1 MKDIVK
7 IFKEIRQHLM
17 TGVSHMIPFV
27 IAGGI
32 LLSLAVV
39 LGGKGSVPE
48 NPILK
53 DIFDIG
59 VAGFEL
65 MIPMLAAYIGYSIA
79 GRSALAPAA
88 IAGLV
93 GNKIGAGFLGALFAG
108 IIGGIV
114 VFYLKKIKVPAV
126 LRSIMPIFVIPI
138 VGTFITAGIM
148 TWVIG
153 RPIAGLTVALTTWL
167 QGMSG
172 ANIVLLG
179 SILGMMIAFD
189 MGGPVNK
196 VAYSFM
202 ILSVSEQVY
211 TIPAMIGVAICI
223 PPIGVGI
230 STLLFSKKYSEEEKE
245 TGRASI
251 MMGLVGISEGAI
263 PFAAANP
270 LRVIPCLML
279 GSAFGSVTAGILG
292 AQLKSAWG
300 GLIVLPVVENKF
312 AYIIAILVG
321 SLVTAAAL
329 GVLKKAENKDQAM
342 SDDDTSDVEL
352 EIEF

>member
-65 MIPMLAAYIGYSIA
+65 MVPMLAAYIGYSIA

-93 GNKIGAGFLGALFAG
+93 GSKIGAGFLGALFAG

-114 VFYLKKIKVPAV
+114 VFYLKKIKVPDV
-126 LRSIMPIFVIPI
+126 FRSIMPIFVIPLI
-138 VGTFITAGIM
+138 GTFITAGIM
-148 TWVIG
+148 MWVIG
-153 RPIAGLTVALTTWL
+153 KPIAGVTVWLTQWL
-167 QGMSG
+167 QNMSG
-172 ANIVLLG
+172 ANTVLLAI
-179 SILGMMIAFD
+179 ILGMMIAFD

-196 VAYSFM
+196 VAFSFM
-202 ILSVSEQVY
+202 ILSVSEQIY
-211 TIPAMIGVAICI
+211 TIPAMIGVAICV
-223 PPIGVGI
+223 PPIGLGI
-230 STLLFSKKYSEEEKE
+230 STLIAPKKYNDEEKE
-245 TGRASI
+245 TGKAAI
-251 MMGLVGISEGAI
+251 LMGLVGVTEGAI

-270 LRVIPCLML
+270 LRVIPALMA
-279 GSAFGSVTAGILG
+279 GAACGSVTAGLLG
-292 AQLKSAWG
+292 AKLTSSWG
-300 GLIVLPVVENKF
+300 GLIVLPTVENKVG
-312 AYIIAILVG
+312 YIIAVLVG
-321 SLVTAAAL
+321 SAVTAVLAV
-329 GVLKKAENKDQAM
+329 VLKKSEAKELSTE
-342 SDDDTSDVEL
+342 SDDVEL

>member
-114 VFYLKKIKVPAV
+114 VFYLKKIKVPDV
-126 LRSIMPIFVIPI
+126 FRSIMPIFVMPLI
-138 VGTFITAGIM
+138 GTFITAGIM
-148 TWVIG
+148 MWVIG
-153 RPIAGLTVALTTWL
+153 KPIANVTVLLTEWL
-167 QGMSG
+167 QNMSG
-172 ANIVLLG
+172 TNTILLAV
-179 SILGMMIAFD
+179 ILGMMIAFD

-196 VAYSFM
+196 VAFSFM
-202 ILSVSEQVY
+202 ILSVSEQIY
-211 TIPAMIGVAICI
+211 TIPAMIGVAICV
-223 PPIGVGI
+223 PPIGLGI
-230 STLLFSKKYSEEEKE
+230 STLIAPKKYSDEEKE
-245 TGRASI
+245 TGKAAI
-251 MMGLVGISEGAI
+251 LMGLVGVTEGAI

-270 LRVIPCLML
+270 LRVIPALMA
-279 GSAFGSVTAGILG
+279 GAACGSVTAGLLG
-292 AQLKSAWG
+292 AKLSSSWG
-300 GLIVLPVVENKF
+300 GLIVLPTVENKIG
-312 AYIIAILVG
+312 YIIAVLVG
-321 SLVTAAAL
+321 ASVTAVTAAAL
-329 GVLKKAENKDQAM
+329 KKSEAKEAV
-342 SDDDTSDVEL
+342 SDTDDIEL

>member
-65 MIPMLAAYIGYSIA
+65 MVPMLAAYIGYSIA

-93 GNKIGAGFLGALFAG
+93 GSKIGAGFLGALFAG

-114 VFYLKKIKVPAV
+114 VFYLKKIKVPDV
-126 LRSIMPIFVIPI
+126 FRSIMPIFVIPLI
-138 VGTFITAGIM
+138 GTFITAGIM
-148 TWVIG
+148 MWVIG
-153 RPIAGLTVALTTWL
+153 KPIAGVTVWLTQWL
-167 QGMSG
+167 QNMSG
-172 ANIVLLG
+172 ANTVLLAI
-179 SILGMMIAFD
+179 ILGMMIAFD

-196 VAYSFM
+196 VAFSFM
-202 ILSVSEQVY
+202 ILSVSEQIY
-211 TIPAMIGVAICI
+211 TIPAMIGVAICV
-223 PPIGVGI
+223 PPIGLGI
-230 STLLFSKKYSEEEKE
+230 STLIAPKKYNDEEKE
-245 TGRASI
+245 TGKAAI
-251 MMGLVGISEGAI
+251 LMGLVGVTEGAI

-270 LRVIPCLML
+270 LRVIPALMV
-279 GSAFGSVTAGILG
+279 GAACGSVTAGLLG
-292 AQLKSAWG
+292 AKLTSSWG
-300 GLIVLPVVENKF
+300 GLIVLPTVENKVG
-312 AYIIAILVG
+312 YIIAVLVG
-321 SLVTAAAL
+321 SAVTAVLAV
-329 GVLKKAENKDQAM
+329 VLKKSEAKELSTE
-342 SDDDTSDVEL
+342 SDDVEL

>member
-65 MIPMLAAYIGYSIA
+65 MVPMLAAYIGYSIA

-93 GNKIGAGFLGALFAG
+93 GSKIGAGFLGALFAG

-114 VFYLKKIKVPAV
+114 VFYLKKIKVPDV
-126 LRSIMPIFVIPI
+126 FRSIMPIFVIPLI
-138 VGTFITAGIM
+138 GTFITAGIM
-148 TWVIG
+148 MWVIG
-153 RPIAGLTVALTTWL
+153 KPIAGVTVWLTQWL
-167 QGMSG
+167 QNMSG
-172 ANIVLLG
+172 ANTVLLAI
-179 SILGMMIAFD
+179 ILGMMIAFD

-196 VAYSFM
+196 VAFSFM
-202 ILSVSEQVY
+202 ILSVSEQIY
-211 TIPAMIGVAICI
+211 TIPAMIGVAIFV
-223 PPIGVGI
+223 PPIGLGI
-230 STLLFSKKYSEEEKE
+230 STLIAPKKYNDEEKE
-245 TGRASI
+245 TGKAAI
-251 MMGLVGISEGAI
+251 LMGLVGVTEGAI

-270 LRVIPCLML
+270 LRVIPALMV
-279 GSAFGSVTAGILG
+279 GAACGSVTAGLLG
-292 AQLKSAWG
+292 AKLTSSWG
-300 GLIVLPVVENKF
+300 GLIVLPTVENKVG
-312 AYIIAILVG
+312 YIIAVLVG
-321 SLVTAAAL
+321 SAVTAVLAV
-329 GVLKKAENKDQAM
+329 VLKKSEAKELSTE
-342 SDDDTSDVEL
+342 SDDVEL

>member
-1 MKDIVK
+1 MNDLVK
-7 IFKEIRQHLM
+7 IFKELRQHLM

-48 NPILK
+48 DPILK

-93 GNKIGAGFLGALFAG
+93 GSKIGAGFLGALFAG

-114 VFYLKKIKVPAV
+114 VFYFKKIKVPAV
-126 LRSIMPIFVIPI
+126 FRSIMPIFVIPLI
-138 VGTFITAGIM
+138 GTFITAGIM
-148 TWVIG
+148 MWVIG
-153 RPIAGLTVALTTWL
+153 KPIANITVLLTNWL
-167 QGMSG
+167 QNMSG
-172 ANIVLLG
+172 ANTVLLAI
-179 SILGMMIAFD
+179 ILGMMIAFD

-196 VAYSFM
+196 VAFSFM
-202 ILSVSEQVY
+202 ILSVSEQIY
-211 TIPAMIGVAICI
+211 TIPAMIGVAICV
-223 PPIGVGI
+223 PPIGLGLA
-230 STLLFSKKYSEEEKE
+230 TLIARKKYSDEEKE
-245 TGRASI
+245 TGKAAI
-251 MMGLVGISEGAI
+251 LMGLVGVTEGAI

-270 LRVIPCLML
+270 LRVIPALMI
-279 GSAFGSVTAGILG
+279 GAASGSVVAGLLG
-292 AQLKSAWG
+292 TKLSSSWG
-300 GLIVLPVVENKF
+300 GLIVLPTVENKIG
-312 AYIIAILVG
+312 YIIAVLVG
-321 SLVTAAAL
+321 SAVTAVIAIA
-329 GVLKKAENKDQAM
+329 LKKVDVKDEATNL
-342 SDDDTSDVEL
+342 DDVEL

>member
-65 MIPMLAAYIGYSIA
+65 MVPMLAAYIGYSIA

-93 GNKIGAGFLGALFAG
+93 GSKIGAGFLGALFAG

-114 VFYLKKIKVPAV
+114 VFYLKKIKVPDV
-126 LRSIMPIFVIPI
+126 FRSIMPIFVIPLI
-138 VGTFITAGIM
+138 GTFITAGIM
-148 TWVIG
+148 MWVIG
-153 RPIAGLTVALTTWL
+153 KPIAGVTIWLTQWL
-167 QGMSG
+167 QNMSG
-172 ANIVLLG
+172 ANTVLLAI
-179 SILGMMIAFD
+179 ILGMMIAFD

-196 VAYSFM
+196 VAFSFM
-202 ILSVSEQVY
+202 ILSVSEQIY
-211 TIPAMIGVAICI
+211 TIPAMIGVAICV
-223 PPIGVGI
+223 PPIGLGI
-230 STLLFSKKYSEEEKE
+230 STLIAPKKYNDEEKE
-245 TGRASI
+245 TGKAAI
-251 MMGLVGISEGAI
+251 LMGLVGVTEGAI

-270 LRVIPCLML
+270 LRVIPALMA
-279 GSAFGSVTAGILG
+279 GAACGSVTAGLLG
-292 AQLKSAWG
+292 AKLTSSWG
-300 GLIVLPVVENKF
+300 GLIVLPTVENKVG
-312 AYIIAILVG
+312 YIIAVLVG
-321 SLVTAAAL
+321 SAVTAVLAV
-329 GVLKKAENKDQAM
+329 VLKKSEAKELTAE
-342 SDDDTSDVEL
+342 SDDVEL

>member
-48 NPILK
+48 NPVLK

-93 GNKIGAGFLGALFAG
+93 GSKIGAGFLGVLFAG

-114 VFYLKKIKVPAV
+114 VFYLKKIKVPDV
-126 LRSIMPIFVIPI
+126 FRSIMPIFVIPLI
-138 VGTFITAGIM
+138 GTFITAGIM
-148 TWVIG
+148 MWVIG
-153 RPIAGLTVALTTWL
+153 KPIANVTVLLTQWL
-167 QGMSG
+167 QNMSG
-172 ANIVLLG
+172 ANTILLAV
-179 SILGMMIAFD
+179 ILGMMIAFD

-196 VAYSFM
+196 VAFSFM
-202 ILSVSEQVY
+202 ILSVSEQIY
-211 TIPAMIGVAICI
+211 TIPAMIGVAICV
-223 PPIGVGI
+223 PPIGLGI
-230 STLLFSKKYSEEEKE
+230 STLIAPKKYSDEEKE
-245 TGRASI
+245 TGKAAI
-251 MMGLVGISEGAI
+251 LMGLVGVTEGAI

-270 LRVIPCLML
+270 LRVIPALMA
-279 GSAFGSVTAGILG
+279 GAACGSVTAGLLG
-292 AQLKSAWG
+292 AKLSSSWG
-300 GLIVLPVVENKF
+300 GLIVLPTVENKIG
-312 AYIIAILVG
+312 YIIAVLVG
-321 SLVTAAAL
+321 AMVTAVLAVA
-329 GVLKKAENKDQAM
+329 LKKSEVKEAV
-342 SDDDTSDVEL
+342 SDSDDVEL